1 MAFKITRGGADL
13 CRPGTGEV
21 AAGGLIGA
29 FVEFDAADELGNEEI
44 QVRVALAMAVTAH
57 IHRHAVDACGEIR
70 AVVEVKAAEEEL
82 IGLAAAAVLRS
93 DQTRHRF

>member
-1 MAFKITRGGADL
+1 MAFEITRGGADF
-13 CRPGTGEV
+13 GGSGAGEV

-29 FVEFDAADELGNEEI
+29 FAEFDVADELGNEEVEI
-44 QVRVALAMAVTAH
+44 CVALAMAVTAH

-82 IGLAAAAVLRS
+82 IGLAAAAMLRC
-93 DQTRHRF
+93 DQTRHRL